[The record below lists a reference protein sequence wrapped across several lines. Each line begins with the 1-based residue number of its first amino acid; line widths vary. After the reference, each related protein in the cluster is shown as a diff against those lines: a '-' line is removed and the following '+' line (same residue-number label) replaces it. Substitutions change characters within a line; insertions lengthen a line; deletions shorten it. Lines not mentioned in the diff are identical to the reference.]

1 MEQIVSTPS
10 LSFSE
15 AINKATSKI
24 FQLEGR
30 SRRSEYWWTMMIV
43 YLVSIILTPFAGFVL
58 SILTIPLTF
67 RRLHDTGHSG
77 WWWGGY
83 AILHGIVI
91 ILFVYDMIMTYLNA
105 NNIYGYGNEV
115 FWAFLLKYS
124 LFSLLIVIYKIV
136 LIVFCC
142 IDSEPYKNNYGESP
156 KHIVEELNED

>member
-15 AINKATSKI
+15 AINKATNKI
-24 FQLEGR
+24 LQLEGR

-43 YLVSIILTPFAGFVL
+43 YLVNIILTPFAGFVL

-67 RRLHDTGHSG
+67 RRLHDTGRSG

-91 ILFVYDMIMTYLNA
+91 ILFIYDMIMTYLNA
-105 NNIYGYGNEV
+105 NNIYGYGIV
-115 FWAFLLKYS
+115 WAFLLKYS

-156 KHIVEELNED
+156 KHIIEELNET